1 MGRRKLGLEV
11 NRPGRTPGDPD
22 ISIPVAQDLLKVKGV
37 PIRDPEVS
45 YYSREFPL
53 ESYSLTES
61 ASAAWAEKER
71 EKVSPE
77 ISKLYSDYQKK
88 ILPWVDRLADISKRS
103 PSLSS
108 DCTDISNAVRA
119 KARELGYGEVGFV
132 RFDKR
137 YIYSSRRSHVR
148 QDLPNAICLAV
159 EQDYVKTQEIPG
171 MTAEEAQGDAYLKQ
185 AELSIMLAEY
195 LLQSGYS
202 AQISGPVWHF
212 GPVIPMFVQAGLGQL
227 GVNGQLL
234 SPHFGSR
241 ARLQVL
247 ITDAPLTYDSPV
259 DYGIYKLCETCQ
271 ICFMRCPGKAIQAQ
285 RVWFRGVEKNK
296 LITRRCRPVMTRFS
310 GCGICIKVCP
320 VQKYGMAPVME
331 HYLETGEILGKGSD
345 DLEAFEL
352 QGKGYYP
359 SGKLPSFDREFFDMP
374 EGTQQDLALDELNT
388 QLSVSEDLTVT
399 QKEEIWSR
407 FQERV
412 EAGASKER
420 RIVDMGMDIDV

>member
-1 MGRRKLGLEV
+1 MGRRKLGLEL
-11 NRPGRTPGDPD
+11 NRPGRNLGDPD
-22 ISIPVAQDLLKVKGV
+22 ISIPVAKDLLKVKGV
-37 PIRDPEVS
+37 PIREPEVS

-53 ESYSLTES
+53 ESFSLTES
-61 ASAAWAEKER
+61 ASAEWAEKER
-71 EKVSPE
+71 RKVSPE
-77 ISKLYSDYQKK
+77 ISELYSDYQER
-88 ILPWVDRLADISKRS
+88 ILPWVDKLADISRRS
-103 PSLSS
+103 PL
-108 DCTDISNAVRA
+108 CTPDVSDISDAVRD

-137 YIYSSRRSHVR
+137 YIYSSRRPTVR
-148 QDLPNAICLAV
+148 QDLPSAICLAI
-159 EQDYVKTQEIPG
+159 EQDYVKTQNIPG
-171 MTAEEAQGDAYLKQ
+171 VAGEEAQGDAYLKQ
-185 AELSIMLAEY
+185 AELSIKLAEY

-241 ARLQVL
+241 ARLQVV

-296 LITRRCRPVMTRFS
+296 LISRRCRPVMTRFA
-310 GCGICIKVCP
+310 GCGVCIKVCP

-331 HYLETGEILGKGSD
+331 HYLETGEVLGKGSD
-345 DLEAFEL
+345 NLEAFEL
-352 QGKGYYP
+352 EGKGYYP
-359 SGKLPSFDREFFDMP
+359 SGKVPSFDREFFDMP
-374 EGTQQDLALDELNT
+374 EGTQ
-388 QLSVSEDLTVT
+388 EDLVLEELKNELSDSGHLAPI
-399 QKEEIWSR
+399 QKEEIWER
-407 FQERV
+407 FRQGV
-412 EAGASKER
+412 EAGVNKKR
-420 RIVDMGMDIDV
+420 RIIDMGMDIDL